1 VPYSI
6 TSSGVVL
13 ASFTAAEQ
21 AAAWDAYI
29 AQDPY
34 LSKRRGQY
42 AERGAFFLP
51 LVNRADFSASQDFTF
66 GTGAH
71 KHTLQFRWDVDN
83 FTNLLNSDWGVS
95 QRLVS
100 NSRPLTNPGV
110 DAQGRMTY
118 RLAAVNNKLITK
130 TFEQTASITDV
141 YRMMFS
147 VKYIF

>member
-1 VPYSI
+1 MVH
-6 TSSGVVL
+6 
-13 ASFTAAEQ
+13 
-21 AAAWDAYI
+21 
-29 AQDPY
+29 
-34 LSKRRGQY
+34 
-42 AERGAFFLP
+42 
-51 LVNRADFSASQDFTF
+51 RADFSASQDFTF
-66 GTGAH
+66 GAGAH

-83 FTNLLNSDWGVS
+83 FTNLLNSSWGVS

-110 DAQGRMTY
+110 DNATGKMTY

-130 TFEQTASITDV
+130 TFEQTASISDV